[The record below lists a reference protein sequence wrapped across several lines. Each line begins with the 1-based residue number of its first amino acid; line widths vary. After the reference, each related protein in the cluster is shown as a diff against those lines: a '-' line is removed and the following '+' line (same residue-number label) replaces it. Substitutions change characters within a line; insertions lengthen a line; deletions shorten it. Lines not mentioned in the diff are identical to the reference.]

1 MLVPIGIPILTL
13 PKNEVSEADVDVVDT
28 KVNSQAKFPTGEVRV
43 ASIDFLS

>member
-1 MLVPIGIPILTL
+1 MPIGIPILTS
-13 PKNEVSEADVDVVDT
+13 PENEVSEEDVDVVDT